1 MYPARTPLP
10 PAAALLIE
18 HPVCCSSQR
27 VDTHLAGGAEDALC
41 VLALLLQRVL
51 GGPPRGSGPP
61 MNAAACFATLA
72 TCRLNRYEPN
82 ELLDCDY
89 SIAQVT
95 LEQATI
101 LRDLDLT

>member
-1 MYPARTPLP
+1 
-10 PAAALLIE
+10 
-18 HPVCCSSQR
+18 
-27 VDTHLAGGAEDALC
+27 
-41 VLALLLQRVL
+41 
-51 GGPPRGSGPP
+51 